1 MENKKQ
7 SLLRTNNATYKNVD
21 GVTYFKLRSEFS
33 GDYTKNCGLLGEEI
47 DENFYFLRGY
57 DIESIYVDSD
67 RNLIIERVDKD
78 YDPIKV
84 KIGEELGKDTFRF
97 DKETGTIYITY
108 PDGTVAK
115 MDGFLVAGK
124 DIKMATDSTIS
135 GDGTIFNPLR
145 ISPVDIT
152 GTYGPAD
159 EYFDITESKI
169 MPEGKGK
176 GYRIVTKEKIDNFG
190 CLYSLDEMKRIQS
203 ELENEMSQW
212 RVPTKQDWDELLNA
226 MEVNPEYRNHSSKS
240 NKWLGQVAGSA
251 LKSVNL
257 WREFDAIKKEEMS
270 VKGQDVVG
278 MSILPLGIGPD
289 RNEVLNEEDFDLEG
303 FEKLGGFWTNTED
316 GTGNNYVKLFAY
328 NSAQVDQDTY
338 GEGAKLSV
346 RLVKEYNYDNYNEVE
361 EILGLPYTTKLVYGI
376 CEDMPYVKIW
386 TDINVYL
393 YSPNFGVR
401 SEEWNVVTDSDRGV
415 KTVYFINE
423 WDGLKWHKKLM
434 NEAYSVVIKKYE
446 DKPNHEWRVING
458 ELIDTLDDIMNAFS
472 DTINELNQKIKDEAE
487 NREKGDLELNEK
499 IEKEISDRKS
509 EITLVKDAIE
519 KESEERKTEDNHINT
534 ALIKETNDRIRGDK
548 ELDERFK
555 NEVSRL
561 DKDIAIEKEEREKV
575 DNSLSNRIDEEE
587 KARIEGDKEL
597 DKKVEL
603 EIETRI
609 KEDEKLKEL
618 IFSEDEKIR
627 ESLSAETAERI
638 ESDEKLA
645 ELISEEEKNRKEEDN
660 KIREALE
667 KEIVDRINNDI
678 KPGNYTLEGDSEKEM
693 TLPTFG
699 EEVADI
705 TIKVS
710 SDFFNFGKII
720 NNE

>member
-57 DIESIYVDSD
+57 DIESVYVDSD

-145 ISPVDIT
+145 ISHVDVT
-152 GTYGPAD
+152 GTYAPAD
-159 EYFDITESKI
+159 EYFDITETKI

-176 GYRIVTKEKIDNFG
+176 GYRIVTKEKIDKFG

-203 ELENEMSQW
+203 ELENDMSQW
-212 RVPTKQDWDELLNA
+212 RVPTKQDWDDLLNA
-226 MEVNPEYRNHSSKS
+226 MEVNPEYRNHTSTS

-251 LKSVNL
+251 LKSFNL
-257 WREFDAIKKEEMS
+257 WKEFDAIKKEEMS
-270 VKGQDVVG
+270 VKGQDVVA

-303 FEKLGGFWTNTED
+303 FEKIGGFWTNTED

-346 RLVKEYNYDNYNEVE
+346 RLVKDYNYDNYNE
-361 EILGLPYTTKLVYGI
+361 
-376 CEDMPYVKIW
+376 
-386 TDINVYL
+386 
-393 YSPNFGVR
+393 
-401 SEEWNVVTDSDRGV
+401 
-415 KTVYFINE
+415 
-423 WDGLKWHKKLM
+423 
-434 NEAYSVVIKKYE
+434 
-446 DKPNHEWRVING
+446 
-458 ELIDTLDDIMNAFS
+458 
-472 DTINELNQKIKDEAE
+472 
-487 NREKGDLELNEK
+487 
-499 IEKEISDRKS
+499 IE
-509 EITLVKDAIE
+509 
-519 KESEERKTEDNHINT
+519 
-534 ALIKETNDRIRGDK
+534 
-548 ELDERFK
+548 
-555 NEVSRL
+555 
-561 DKDIAIEKEEREKV
+561 
-575 DNSLSNRIDEEE
+575 
-587 KARIEGDKEL
+587 
-597 DKKVEL
+597 
-603 EIETRI
+603 
-609 KEDEKLKEL
+609 
-618 IFSEDEKIR
+618 
-627 ESLSAETAERI
+627 
-638 ESDEKLA
+638 
-645 ELISEEEKNRKEEDN
+645 
-660 KIREALE
+660 
-667 KEIVDRINNDI
+667 
-678 KPGNYTLEGDSEKEM
+678 
-693 TLPTFG
+693 
-699 EEVADI
+699 
-705 TIKVS
+705 
-710 SDFFNFGKII
+710 
-720 NNE
+720 

>member
-135 GDGTIFNPLR
+135 GDGTIFNPLK

-159 EYFDITESKI
+159 EYLDRTNGEE
-169 MPEGKGK
+169 MPDDKGK
-176 GYRIVTKEKIDNFG
+176 GYRIVTKEKIDKFG

-203 ELENEMSQW
+203 ELENKMSQW
-212 RVPTKQDWDELLNA
+212 RVPTKKDWDELLNA
-226 MEVNPEYRNHSSKS
+226 MEVNPEFRNHTSTS

-270 VKGQDVVG
+270 VKGQDIVG

-303 FEKLGGFWTNTED
+303 FEKLSGFWTSTED

-446 DKPNHEWRVING
+446 DKPNHEWRIING
-458 ELIDTLDDIMNAFS
+458 ELIDTVEDIMNAFDES
-472 DTINELNQKIKDEAE
+472 LTEINERID
-487 NREKGDLELNEK
+487 
-499 IEKEISDRKS
+499 KEI
-509 EITLVKDAIE
+509 
-519 KESEERKTEDNHINT
+519 EERKESDKKLLEAIQ
-534 ALIKETNDRIRGDK
+534 KETEVRLEVDK
-548 ELDERFK
+548 QLQTAISDE
-555 NEVSRL
+555 V
-561 DKDIAIEKEEREKV
+561 AMREKV
-575 DNSLSNRIDEEE
+575 D
-587 KARIEGDKEL
+587 KEL
-597 DKKVEL
+597 HSAIKAEATLRKNVDDQLL
-603 EIETRI
+603 EAIRNEG
-609 KEDEKLKEL
+609 
-618 IFSEDEKIR
+618 KIR
-627 ESLSAETAERI
+627 KEQDDLLHNAII
-638 ESDEKLA
+638 EEGNIRLEQDNQLRNA
-645 ELISEEEKNRKEEDN
+645 IIEEGEIRKEQDT
-660 KIREALE
+660 KILDVLKKETELRES
-667 KEIVDRINNDI
+667 VDEQLSEAIKAEAEMRKNVDDQLLNAIRNEGVIRKNNDI
-678 KPGNYTLEGDSEKEM
+678 TPGIYTLEGDSEKEM
-693 TLPTFG
+693 TLPTYG
-699 EEVADI
+699 KDI
-705 TIKVS
+705 DDVKIKVS